1 MPKTHT
7 ITITIDDETH
17 RRACAAAEQRGISL
31 PELAC
36 QALTGSIAD
45 VEVKPAQPE
54 VSPEKEAQ
62 YRKFIETADRISA
75 AHPNFHAGDRLS
87 REEIY
92 MERDFFRRR
101 GLD

>member
-17 RRACAAAEQRGISL
+17 RRACAAAEQRGVSL
-31 PELAC
+31 AELAC
-36 QALTGSIAD
+36 QALTGAVAD

-75 AHPNFHAGDRLS
+75 AHPNLS
-87 REEIY
+87 TADNLTREELY

>member
-36 QALTGSIAD
+36 QALTGSVAD
-45 VEVKPAQPE
+45 IEVKPA
-54 VSPEKEAQ
+54 VSESNPDSESRRRRF
-62 YRKFIETADRISA
+62 RKTLAEIRANNPGFSA
-75 AHPNFHAGDRLS
+75 TDNLS
-87 REEIY
+87 REELY
-92 MERDFFRRR
+92 RERDFYRRR
-101 GLD
+101 GLA